1 MSQVYTTFSRRPPSQ
16 VHRALTDLKVE
27 YLVLSSQWCL
37 TTERGGCALTE
48 VSWILFPLTLHG
60 WCAVGQQYDMMIT
73 TLRSGILRNPGLRRQ
88 AVLQH
93 VPHSGTGLSQNSVST
108 KFDRLSFFLDSRP
121 PLPFLSVFSNQE
133 YKVLRVNPRVLEI
146 KSKKSE
152 KI

>member
-1 MSQVYTTFSRRPPSQ
+1 MFQVYTTFSRRPPSQ

-48 VSWILFPLTLHG
+48 VSWILLPFTGDAPLG
-60 WCAVGQQYDMMIT
+60 SSMMIN

-108 KFDRLSFFLDSRP
+108 KFDCLPLSLHKFLFSRP